1 MRKVNVVIVFSEDK
15 KRLLMCRRVFEPFK
29 GKLNFVGGHVEPGET
44 ELEAAYRELE
54 EETGISKND
63 ITLTHFMNFQYI
75 LSDIEVEAFAGK
87 LTRSVDPVEEVN
99 PLEWVDICGD
109 FAADFGDLS
118 RFGGDGNILHMLREI
133 EIYKDRIFG

>member
-15 KRLLMCRRVFEPFK
+15 KRLLMCRRIFEPFK
-29 GKLNFVGGHVEPGET
+29 GKLNFVGGRVESGET

-63 ITLTHFMNFQYI
+63 IMLTHFMNFQYI

-87 LTRSVDPVEEVN
+87 LTRGVDPVEEVN

-109 FAADFGDLS
+109 FAVDFGDLS

-133 EIYKDRIFG
+133 ELYKDRIFG

>member
-1 MRKVNVVIVFSEDK
+1 MRKVNVIIVFSEDK
-15 KRLLMCRRVFEPFK
+15 EQILMCRRVFEPFK

-63 ITLTHFMNFQYI
+63 ITLTHFLNFQYI
-75 LSDIEVEAFAGK
+75 LDDIEVEAFAGK
-87 LTRSVDPVEEVN
+87 LTRSVEPVEEVN
-99 PLEWVDICGD
+99 PLEWVDVSENFD
-109 FAADFGDLS
+109 DLT